1 MQALPHYY
9 RVTGAGA
16 ASGDVELTA
25 AGLTPLLS
33 ASPVEFGGPGGKWS
47 PESLLVGAVAD
58 CFILTFRAIAAASRL
73 SWISLACDATGTL
86 DRVDGALQFTRF
98 DLVAHLVVPPGAD
111 AARARLLL
119 DKAERNCLIS
129 RSVKATMVLEATVEM
144 AQAEPGSVAVEAK
157 TT

>member
-16 ASGDVELTA
+16 ASGDVELRS

-47 PESLLVGAVAD
+47 PESLLAGAVAD

-73 SWISLACDATGTL
+73 PWISLSCDVTGTL
-86 DRVDGALQFTRF
+86 DRVDGAMQFTRF
-98 DLVAHLVVPPGAD
+98 ELIAHLVVPPGAD

-119 DKAERNCLIS
+119 EKAERNCLIS
-129 RSVKATMVLEATVEM
+129 RSLKATMVLDATVEM
-144 AQAEPGSVAVEAK
+144 VQADPGSVPAEAK